1 MISLETAKRLKEAK
15 VEPFYGVFAPKS
27 KTPNMP
33 IALFMFAS
41 DARGWAEGSWTQR
54 HFETRVGEYYLPD
67 QLLAEIEKRGY
78 AWEMGLTVLP
88 GGPMM
93 PGNQK
98 IGYWCE
104 IFKDYQMV
112 HSVKSAGSRSDA
124 VGEALLWIAERKA
137 GSERKTADAV

>member
-1 MISLETAKRLKEAK
+1 MISLETVKRLKDAGIRPRWAMYSANQK
-15 VEPFYGVFAPKS
+15 VIPEPLAVFQFREGAEIWAADMETKPEPFY
-27 KTPNMP
+27 T
-33 IALFMFAS
+33 L
-41 DARGWAEGSWTQR
+41 
-54 HFETRVGEYYLPD
+54 D
-67 QLLAEIEKRGY
+67 QLLAKIERQGY

-137 GSERKTADAV
+137 ESERKRKDGDSVD